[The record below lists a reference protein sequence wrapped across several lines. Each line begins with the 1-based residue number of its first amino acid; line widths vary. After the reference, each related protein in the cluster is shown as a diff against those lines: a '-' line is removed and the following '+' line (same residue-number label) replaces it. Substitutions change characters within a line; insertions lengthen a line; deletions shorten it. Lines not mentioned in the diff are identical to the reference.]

1 MNHPGEMRRDRSSL
15 AKHSGV
21 LVLAAVWFVIESL
34 AGFGGFLVTDAHAG
48 KRPKHTF
55 KVATIAPEGST
66 WMKLMHELDE
76 RVREETRGE
85 VGFKFYPGGTQGS
98 DLDVLRKIRTGQIH
112 GAGLTGVGL
121 GEIESSLRI
130 FELPF
135 MFRSAEEVSLAH
147 ETLDPILEQRLR
159 DRGFELL
166 GWAEIGFVYLFS
178 HAPVAS
184 ASDLK
189 RMKMWLWE
197 GDPLAEALLR
207 EFGVSPV
214 PLNITDVLTSLQTG
228 ILNTV
233 YTTPYACLSL
243 QWFTRVDYMT
253 DVPIT
258 HAMGAVV
265 LNKKTFDKLRAEQQA
280 TVKRIA
286 ADIFD
291 RLLAATR
298 QQNREAADVIAE
310 RNIARVA
317 VSQQDV
323 RGFEA
328 TSRRVWEQLVGVLYE
343 RDLLDK
349 LTGVVEASRN

>member
-1 MNHPGEMRRDRSSL
+1 
-15 AKHSGV
+15 
-21 LVLAAVWFVIESL
+21 
-34 AGFGGFLVTDAHAG
+34 
-48 KRPKHTF
+48 
-55 KVATIAPEGST
+55 
-66 WMKLMHELDE
+66 
-76 RVREETRGE
+76 
-85 VGFKFYPGGTQGS
+85 
-98 DLDVLRKIRTGQIH
+98 
-112 GAGLTGVGL
+112 
-121 GEIESSLRI
+121 
-130 FELPF
+130 
-135 MFRSAEEVSLAH
+135 
-147 ETLDPILEQRLR
+147 
-159 DRGFELL
+159 
-166 GWAEIGFVYLFS
+166 
-178 HAPVAS
+178 
-184 ASDLK
+184 
-189 RMKMWLWE
+189 MWLWE

-349 LTGVVEASRN
+349 LTAVVEASRN